1 MLNVFGRS
9 DLQMKVY
16 KIAMTE
22 RYKWGFHSDKNS
34 VSLLDMISLFSK
46 EKVDI
51 ENLPPV
57 KIKMN
62 SNDNRRCISADFLF
76 TNIGNIWMVSEKA
89 KALLEQK
96 YGDLICFFSL
106 DFVDSADF
114 KHCAMF
120 PKEYI
125 EGVDVEKSVLE
136 YAYPEDQEGIY
147 DITGLHNKYVFKD
160 LVRSYPIFRL
170 KKTGFSK
177 FLNKPI
183 TQFYSR
189 EIFVTDEFV
198 RFVDEN
204 SLTGFN
210 FKEEYDDE
218 ADDTCEKASPVSPA
232 PVIEN
237 KQVIKKTHY
246 TGKYKIP
253 FKHENGIYKLSC
265 IEVPEGDCLTFELN
279 GDCILSGD
287 NDYIVYGIREC
298 NVPKCTEITYLD
310 GKLFSIYINT
320 EKGRL
325 PLYLAFDFSG
335 SGEPETLV
343 QAINECIEACCGDFL
358 NALEK
363 AEKPLGSVAVEYY
376 YDSEQMNINLQ
387 DENNRIYNVKTA
399 AEHMVRCICI
409 WAGEQSSDN
418 NRVNHETFERIVN
431 GLHKRLAEEI
441 PKRFEVT
448 DGFELYEP
456 EMID

>member
-1 MLNVFGRS
+1 
-9 DLQMKVY
+9 
-16 KIAMTE
+16 
-22 RYKWGFHSDKNS
+22 
-34 VSLLDMISLFSK
+34 
-46 EKVDI
+46 
-51 ENLPPV
+51 
-57 KIKMN
+57 
-62 SNDNRRCISADFLF
+62 
-76 TNIGNIWMVSEKA
+76 MVSEKA
-89 KALLEQK
+89 KTLLEQK
-96 YGDLICFFSL
+96 YGDMICFFPL
-106 DFVDSADF
+106 DFVDAADF

-125 EGVDVEKSVLE
+125 EGIDVDKSVLE
-136 YAYPEDQEGIY
+136 FVYPDYQEGIY
-147 DITGLHNKYVFKD
+147 DISGLDNKFVFKD
-160 LVRSYPIFRL
+160 CVRSYPIFRL

-177 FLNKPI
+177 VLNKPI
-183 TQFYSR
+183 TKFYSG
-189 EIFVTDEFV
+189 EIFVINEFV
-198 RFVDEN
+198 QFVN
-204 SLTGFN
+204 ANGLTGFN
-210 FKEEYDDE
+210 FQEVYDDE
-218 ADDTCEKASPVSPA
+218 PNITYEKLPPMSPA

-265 IEVPEGDCLTFELN
+265 IEVSDGDCLKFELD

-287 NDYIVYGIREC
+287 NDYIVYGVREC
-298 NVPKCTEITYLD
+298 NVPKCTDITYLD

-325 PLYLAFDFSG
+325 PLYLTFDFSE
-335 SGEPETLV
+335 SREPETLI

-409 WAGEQSSDN
+409 CAGEQSPDN

-431 GLHKRLAEEI
+431 GLHKRLAVEI

-456 EMID
+456 EMYD